1 MCAGARD
8 VERPCMKVRLT
19 PSLTTLNISVY
30 HIDDYTDR
38 RARPVKKIL
47 KNLRS
52 TSSTDSD
59 WYQAA
64 SMLDNQP
71 KTHQTKKCDGKYLT
85 SARGEH

>member
-30 HIDDYTDR
+30 HIDDYTDKR
-38 RARPVKKIL
+38 TRPDKKTL
-47 KNLRS
+47 KHLRS
-52 TSSTDSD
+52 ISSTDSD

-71 KTHQTKKCDGKYLT
+71 KKHQTKNVMGNT
-85 SARGEH
+85 